1 MIVFDLNCGDGHC
14 FEAWFRD
21 GDAYEAQAAAGEIA
35 CPRCGDTAVAKA
47 PMAPNLARGAA
58 RRETEEPA
66 RAMRGLRA
74 LREQIEKNFDDVG
87 ERFPE
92 EARKIHYGDVEQR
105 NIFGEASAEEAGELR
120 DEGVEFGSLPWMPRR
135 DS

>member
-1 MIVFDLNCGDGHC
+1 MIVFDLNCGDGHR

-21 GDAYEAQAAAGEIA
+21 GDAYGTQAAAGEIA
-35 CPRCGDTAVAKA
+35 CPKCGDTAVAKA

-66 RAMRGLRA
+66 RVMHGLRA

-92 EARKIHYGDVEQR
+92 EARKIHYGEVEQR
-105 NIFGEASAEEAGELR
+105 NIHGQASADEARELR

>member
-1 MIVFDLNCGDGHC
+1 MIVFDLNCGDGHR

-35 CPRCGDTAVAKA
+35 CPTCGDTAVAKA
-47 PMAPNLARGAA
+47 LMAPNLARGAA
-58 RRETEEPA
+58 PTESADQA
-66 RAMRGLRA
+66 RMMRGLAA
-74 LREQIEKNFDDVG
+74 LRDQVENNFDDVG

-92 EARKIHYGDVEQR
+92 EARKIHYGEVEQR
-105 NIFGEASAEEAGELR
+105 NIHGQASTEEARELR

>member
-1 MIVFDLNCGDGHC
+1 MIVFDLNCGDGHR

-35 CPRCGDTAVAKA
+35 CPTCGDTAVAKA
-47 PMAPNLARGAA
+47 LMAPNLARGAA
-58 RRETEEPA
+58 PTESADQA
-66 RAMRGLRA
+66 RMMRGLAA
-74 LREQIEKNFDDVG
+74 LRDQVENNFDDVG

-92 EARKIHYGDVEQR
+92 EARKIHYGEVEQR
-105 NIFGEASAEEAGELR
+105 NIHGQASAEEAGALR

>member
-1 MIVFDLNCGDGHC
+1 MIVFDLNCGDGHR

-35 CPRCGDTAVAKA
+35 CPTCGDTAVAKA
-47 PMAPNLARGAA
+47 LMAPNLARGAA
-58 RRETEEPA
+58 PTESA
-66 RAMRGLRA
+66 DQAKMMRGLAA
-74 LREQIEKNFDDVG
+74 LRDQIEKNFDDVG

-92 EARKIHYGDVEQR
+92 EARKIHYGEVEQR
-105 NIFGEASAEEAGELR
+105 NIHGQASTEEARELR
-120 DEGVEFGSLPWMPRR
+120 DEGVVFGSLPWMPRR